1 MRHAARD
8 AHSRETRQVLRYTV
22 VGTILICGVGFGDAV
37 LRPSPPPPSRRS
49 HPPSRAP
56 LEPRGASLSPRL
68 RTPKST
74 TLVLSR
80 RGGGHAGCVLV
91 QSAASR
97 EFVVGT
103 GGGHGR

>member
-8 AHSRETRQVLRYTV
+8 AHSREMRQVLRYTV

-56 LEPRGASLSPRL
+56 SSPAVPPSPRVFAPPSL
-68 RTPKST
+68 LPWYSRDVVGV
-74 TLVLSR
+74 TLVACWSSPQPP
-80 RGGGHAGCVLV
+80 AN
-91 QSAASR
+91 S
-97 EFVVGT
+97 
-103 GGGHGR
+103 